1 MKFTLEQNHKAEL
14 EKLANS
20 GMTPVVIAQRAK
32 ILLMKADGKSA
43 TAIADELG
51 VSRHTAE
58 LWIKKYRS
66 RSKEDSIEDL
76 LNVDK
81 GRGRKEEIT
90 GEAKTW
96 LISIACTQPKDYGYA
111 AETWTTKALTRHIN
125 KTAVDA
131 GFDRLATITE
141 SGVYRIL
148 DKCKIKPFRIAEQ
161 YLIAAEGYAMA
172 GQADQAC
179 TYLNLLRASRIP
191 GYADRHYSGDEL
203 MAQIKLERAR
213 ELYGEGFRF
222 KDLKRWAS
230 HAARRRTRTW

>member
-1 MKFTLEQNHKAEL
+1 MKFTLEQKHKAEL

-32 ILLMKADGKSA
+32 ILLMKADGQSA
-43 TAIADELG
+43 TAIAEKLG
-51 VSRHTAE
+51 VSRHTTE
-58 LWIKKYRS
+58 LWIKKYRT

-76 LNVDK
+76 LNVGK

-96 LISIACTQPKDYGYA
+96 LISVACTQPKDYGYA
-111 AETWTTKALTRHIN
+111 AETWTIKALTEHIN

-148 DKCKIKPFRIAEQ
+148 DKCRI
-161 YLIAAEGYAMA
+161 
-172 GQADQAC
+172 
-179 TYLNLLRASRIP
+179 
-191 GYADRHYSGDEL
+191 
-203 MAQIKLERAR
+203 
-213 ELYGEGFRF
+213 
-222 KDLKRWAS
+222 
-230 HAARRRTRTW
+230 